1 MEYTIHTVKDDDSFN
16 RLAHRYNCS
25 AKEILDTH
33 NQTANPQRPLTRTST
48 IHPRDKIHIPIKNK
62 AADGTAYALFE
73 FFNDEIV
80 AINTLVNYYGI
91 TVKELNDY
99 NGREI
104 ESPIINTPIKV
115 PIKIYT
121 TTDNKTTLE
130 SDNTSSLS
138 VCTPTACEDGL
149 LIIQVTGINHPKG
162 QRIAIEDKNDKELS
176 STDTKA
182 NTTQNTLKKLDIE
195 TIKEDEQR
203 LTCHLHKWD
212 WDDKQTKDQRN
223 LSLKIDKVG
232 GGEIRLPFAHDIGT
246 TPRQN
251 DAQLIQIVPIVP
263 FTIVTSTAPDN
274 YGVPALARAGY
285 LYIYQD
291 DGKNKGKLW
300 REIQIKQDDTGK
312 TTYHDVN
319 INQHINSGTGKF
331 TDDIRPTAGVALD
344 EIWLPIRWRPKVAHD
359 LSSEKTNLGY
369 TIYDANKIGYIL
381 EYSEVQLSAARLNY
395 LIVNEN
401 HQANPN
407 NNPGKSNFFE
417 MGFSMAGVR
426 EAFKARED
434 QSINLNI
441 ETLLTLSNTYTD
453 AIVGGTTNSS
463 KAIDLLAPFKR
474 TPFPIKAVPAHR
486 PREEQ
491 VEWLLERPAAYL
503 YNTQGDYLSRS
514 LQEATTKHQQSFL
527 EGKYITADGLEIS
540 AWQVAILD
548 NLSKG
553 FDKQIAKLTQ
563 EIETSQK
570 MQQLLSSKAA
580 NQSKNLSPDEQQQDQ
595 TDPNYIWQPLKF
607 AVTTASDIFQQLYE
621 KRIQELE
628 DQRQQFQQRKVN
640 NQKLKAFWQ
649 NNSKPENA
657 LQDLQARDIYGCMI
671 EDPHYQVRHL
681 VKRLTDCHQTM
692 TYVLEEIPQQEHVN
706 SAILVQKTL
715 APVVINGKGNPLRV
729 DRVPEFLKNGSQRIA
744 KHSGSVQRHLLKQH
758 YFNLQLRLYNLLTK
772 PVTQR
777 AWADHLS
784 LNEECSYAAAYL
796 NAAQTF
802 SLLGNLPSEIDPLHS
817 PQEIVDERTNFNDS
831 YQQKTV
837 QEYLLNVSQ
846 DKKNPYHPMLWMEI
860 KDEEHR
866 LKIPYKC
873 PAQLPES
880 DGTGKCR
887 LDVVA
892 QLAKYDNIP
901 GDKNIT
907 LDTDFLNQMM
917 TQGDAKKATIDSV
930 KAGLNALNTVGMNLI
945 SSIRTNYLQLRI
957 TQHHII
963 QSRQTEASANRA
975 STAANQAANTALGNL
990 TGAGEIAQIR
1000 LHGVDTALFNIQNFD
1015 MLRTL
1020 NGNNPLGLA
1029 HYVLYKNSL
1038 YKKHLPQREERP
1050 IAATPSNI
1058 SIPQQDNP

>member
-1 MEYTIHTVKDDDSFN
+1 MEYTIHTVKKDDSFN
-16 RLAHRYNCS
+16 RLAHRYNCL
-25 AKEILDTH
+25 AKEILDPH
-33 NQTANPQRPLTRTST
+33 KQTVNPQQTLTITSE
-48 IHPRDKIHIPIKNK
+48 IHPGNKIHIPIKNK

-121 TTDNKTTLE
+121 TTDNKTTIE
-130 SDNTSSLS
+130 SDNTSSLG
-138 VCTPTACEDGL
+138 VCTATACEDDL

-182 NTTQNTLKKLDIE
+182 NITQNTLKKLDIE
-195 TIKEDEQR
+195 TIKKDEQR

-223 LSLKIDKVG
+223 LSLIIDKVG
-232 GGEIRLPFAHDIGT
+232 GGEIRLPFARDIGT

-263 FTIVTSTAPDN
+263 FTMVTSTAPDN

-300 REIQIKQDDTGK
+300 REIQIKQDDKGK
-312 TTYHDVN
+312 TTYHDIDIVKYYN
-319 INQHINSGTGKF
+319 TEEAKYI
-331 TDDIRPTAGVALD
+331 DDIRPAVGVAL
-344 EIWLPIRWRPKVAHD
+344 EEVWLPIRWRPKGARD
-359 LSSEKTNLGY
+359 LMPPITDK
-369 TIYDANKIGYIL
+369 TIYGANKIGYIL

-395 LIVNEN
+395 LAANEN
-401 HQANPN
+401 HQAHPI

-417 MGFSMAGVR
+417 MGFSMADVK
-426 EAFKARED
+426 EAFNAEAD

-441 ETLLTLSNTYTD
+441 ETLLTLSNTYNN
-453 AIVGGTTNSS
+453 TNSS
-463 KAIDLLAPFKR
+463 KAIELQAPFKR
-474 TPFPIKAVPAHR
+474 TPFPIKAMPAHR

-503 YNTQGDYLSRS
+503 YNSQGDYLSQS
-514 LQEATTKHQQSFL
+514 LQQATTKHQQSFL

-570 MQQLLSSKAA
+570 VQQLLSSKAA
-580 NQSKNLSPDEQQQDQ
+580 NQSKTLSPDEQQQDQ

-607 AVTTASDIFQQLYE
+607 AVTGANDIFQQLSE

-628 DQRQQFQQRKVN
+628 DQRQQFQQRKAN

-671 EDPHYQVRHL
+671 EDPHYQVRLL

-772 PVTQR
+772 PATQR

-817 PQEIVDERTNFNDS
+817 PQEIVDDRINFTSS
-831 YQQKTV
+831 YQQKTA
-837 QEYLLNVSQ
+837 QEYLLSVSQ

-866 LKIPYKC
+866 LKIP
-873 PAQLPES
+873 
-880 DGTGKCR
+880 
-887 LDVVA
+887 
-892 QLAKYDNIP
+892 
-901 GDKNIT
+901 
-907 LDTDFLNQMM
+907 
-917 TQGDAKKATIDSV
+917 
-930 KAGLNALNTVGMNLI
+930 
-945 SSIRTNYLQLRI
+945 
-957 TQHHII
+957 
-963 QSRQTEASANRA
+963 
-975 STAANQAANTALGNL
+975 
-990 TGAGEIAQIR
+990 
-1000 LHGVDTALFNIQNFD
+1000 
-1015 MLRTL
+1015 
-1020 NGNNPLGLA
+1020 
-1029 HYVLYKNSL
+1029 
-1038 YKKHLPQREERP
+1038 
-1050 IAATPSNI
+1050 
-1058 SIPQQDNP
+1058 